1 MKLLDLQQSYK
12 LKRLIRHFIQWK
24 WLFIALIVGTV
35 LNLINQWEAL
45 SGYQA
50 LDFNKL
56 TITYLVP
63 YLVSSISG
71 WTMRTDK

>member
-1 MKLLDLQQSYK
+1 MKPLDLQQSYK
-12 LKRLIRHFIQWK
+12 LKRLISHFIQWK
-24 WLFIALIVGTV
+24 WLFIAIFVGTV
-35 LNLINQWEAL
+35 LNLINQWEAIF
-45 SGYQA
+45 GYQA

-71 WTMRTDK
+71 WTMREDK